1 MEGAFSFVWEEW
13 FHDYGK
19 SAKAGY
25 PFRVDRRRELR
36 PAATAIA

>member
-1 MEGAFSFVWEEW
+1 MEGAVSFVWEEW
-13 FHDYGK
+13 FRDYGK

-36 PAATAIA
+36 PAAKP